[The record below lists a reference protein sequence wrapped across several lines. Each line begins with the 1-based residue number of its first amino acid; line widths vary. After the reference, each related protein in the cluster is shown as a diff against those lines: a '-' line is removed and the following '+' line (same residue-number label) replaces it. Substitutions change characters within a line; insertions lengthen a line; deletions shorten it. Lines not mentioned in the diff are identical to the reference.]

1 MQPTKP
7 VKARPSDIL
16 WHPQS
21 IIWVVLAAEGLAIVL
36 ALAPGA
42 SSGRWVYF
50 GIASLVLQ
58 WVALLSLG
66 MLYLGRKS
74 LDTLTPQR
82 IAWWAVLAMLLASHA
97 LGAVLWLAIPELR
110 EVPTQSLLTQWL
122 QFLGILL
129 VVGLFSVIAF
139 QNHWQSR
146 QLALQLKQAELD
158 KLRARVNPHFLF
170 NTLNTATALV
180 HEQPDQAERTLLDLS
195 DLFRAALSGREIT
208 SIEQELDLTRRY
220 LEIESLRLGDRL
232 SVRWRLPETIP
243 SLTIPTLTL
252 QALAENAIHHGIE
265 HRQEGGTISI
275 EVETDS
281 HGVVLRVTNPL
292 AHEKSGTHAGHQVGL
307 SASQARIDAMT
318 AGQGKLQSREEAGN
332 FIVEIILPP
341 TSPLN
346 SPTSD

>member
-1 MQPTKP
+1 M
-7 VKARPSDIL
+7 
-16 WHPQS
+16 
-21 IIWVVLAAEGLAIVL
+21 L

-42 SSGRWVYF
+42 SSGRWIYF

-74 LDTLTPQR
+74 LDTFTPQR
-82 IAWWAVLAMLLASHA
+82 IAWWAVFAMLLASHA
-97 LGAVLWLAIPELR
+97 LGAMLWLAIPELR
-110 EVPTQSLLTQWL
+110 EVPIQKLLTQWL
-122 QFLGILL
+122 QFLGILI

-146 QLALQLKQAELD
+146 RLQLRAKQAELD
-158 KLRARVNPHFLF
+158 ALRARVNPHFLF

-180 HEQPDQAERTLLDLS
+180 HDQPDQAERTLLDLS
-195 DLFRAALSGREIT
+195 DLFRAALSGRDVT

-232 SVRWRLPETIP
+232 SVQWRLPATIP
-243 SLTIPTLTL
+243 ALYMPTLTL

-281 HGVVLRVTNPL
+281 NGVILRVTNPL
-292 AHEKSGTHAGHQVGL
+292 AREKPGIHAGHQVGL

-318 AGQGKLQSREEAGN
+318 AGQGKLQAREEAGN
-332 FIVEIILPP
+332 FIVEIILPLTSQPNSSLPDYP
-341 TSPLN
+341 T
-346 SPTSD
+346 TS